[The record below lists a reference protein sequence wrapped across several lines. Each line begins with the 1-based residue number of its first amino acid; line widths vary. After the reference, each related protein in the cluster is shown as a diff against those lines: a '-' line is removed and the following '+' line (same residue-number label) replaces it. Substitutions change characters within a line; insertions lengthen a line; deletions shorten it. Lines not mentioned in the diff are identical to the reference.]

1 MERTSRENQ
10 LITLMVNAPFNI
22 VMIYLT
28 YTLYNFIT
36 HIKFTDPDP
45 VNKIM
50 TIMILA
56 LMTLAEIIVVIQEPE
71 GAGFMTQHDEE
82 SVRLSSVLSFVT
94 IIGIIITT
102 LFPTFITACLS
113 SLPVIAASVFFLT
126 MIIKDSN
133 KDVKPTFKQVR
144 VTSRLFMWTKY
155 IAIMLTE
162 WVIVPIKIYVLN
174 FFHSNSLS
182 FLSSILT
189 FGLYL
194 TIVVI
199 NVNIVFNLFEKSRW
213 YAYRYETEKTK
224 ETEFRSEVDEKT
236 YNAVAEDYHWA
247 FVNIAPIVAANTV
260 ALFFIML

>member
-10 LITLMVNAPFNI
+10 LITLMVNALFN
-22 VMIYLT
+22 VVTIYLA
-28 YTLYNFIT
+28 YSFYNFIVKT
-36 HIKFTDPDP
+36 HPASDPMI
-45 VNKIM
+45 KIM
-50 TIMILA
+50 VYIMTWFLSLA
-56 LMTLAEIIVVIQEPE
+56 MIIVVIQEPE
-71 GAGFMTQHDEE
+71 GAAFMTQHDEK
-82 SVRLSSVLSFVT
+82 SVRLSSVLSFLT

-113 SLPVIAASVFFLT
+113 SLPVIAASVFFLII
-126 MIIKDSN
+126 IIKDTGE
-133 KDVKPTFKQVR
+133 DVSTFKQVR
-144 VTSRLFMWTKY
+144 ATSRLFMWTKH

-162 WVIVPIKIYVLN
+162 WVIVPIKMYTLN

-182 FLSSILT
+182 FLSFLLT

-194 TIVVI
+194 TIVII

-213 YAYRYETEKTK
+213 YDYRYEREKTK
-224 ETEFRSEVDEKT
+224 EPEFRSEVDEKT

-247 FVNIAPIVAANTV
+247 FINIAPIVAANTV